1 MGRPRNEKAGFFVKE
16 SVKQRPRIRRV
27 VAPVALVA
35 VLAVGFL
42 AGRQSGPAH
51 EPRFQLP
58 LIVERVQGMGE
69 LHTVSHSYQN
79 VMDYSTAREPS
90 DLARML
96 PGGSQV
102 VSNLTRNEGMLA
114 VHGKVEAGVDLR
126 QATARMEGK
135 TLVLSLPEPTVYP
148 AQVKVF
154 VHDHKGGLMW
164 RDHNFALKAQ
174 QSAGERFEQA
184 SRAKGILDQA
194 KSEATKTLKSLL
206 QSSWDGDIR
215 VEFQPSF
222 QG

>member
-16 SVKQRPRIRRV
+16 GVKQRPRIRRV
-27 VAPVALVA
+27 VAPLALVA

-126 QATARMEGK
+126 QATARTEGK